1 MKFSAIG
8 SFREGPPEIFRV
20 APAIPVPVQC
30 QFPDSYLDGI
40 DPFPSYELKS
50 WG

>member
-1 MKFSAIG
+1 MTMKLSVIG
-8 SFREGPPEIFRV
+8 SFRDGTPVIFRV

-30 QFPDSYLDGI
+30 QFPNSYLDGI
-40 DPFPSYELKS
+40 DPFQELKG